1 MHSRTKTVVLLALL
15 SGFAASCG
23 LTTRSVADIR
33 EHPAHYYHHSVSIEG
48 TVTSSFG
55 GPFVPLQVYN
65 VDDGT
70 GEITV
75 VANSSREVPRK
86 GARVRVKGHVEDVA
100 SFANRS
106 IGLHLAQEHLTV
118 RPR

>member
-1 MHSRTKTVVLLALL
+1 MRSLTVLIVLLVSLGAAAAC
-15 SGFAASCG
+15 GFS
-23 LTTRSVADIR
+23 TRSIADIR

-65 VDDGT
+65 VDDGP

-106 IGLHLAQEHLTV
+106 IGL
-118 RPR
+118 